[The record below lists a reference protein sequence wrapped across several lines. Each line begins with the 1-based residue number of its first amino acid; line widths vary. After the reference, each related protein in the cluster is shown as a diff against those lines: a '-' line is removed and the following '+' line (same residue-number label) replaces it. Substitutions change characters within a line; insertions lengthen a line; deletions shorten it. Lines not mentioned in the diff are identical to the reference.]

1 MIMETI
7 NHYRRKDWVF
17 RDMQRAYVLFSVS
30 LGLEDQVCEE
40 VKKVED
46 VQEVFVVYGV
56 YDLIAKIKTDSMEE
70 LKELVTH
77 RLRRMPN
84 VRSTLTLIQAME

>member
-7 NHYRRKDWVF
+7 NHYRKKDWVF

-56 YDLIAKIKTDSMEE
+56 YDLIAKITTDSMEE

>member
-1 MIMETI
+1 MP
-7 NHYRRKDWVF
+7 
-17 RDMQRAYVLFSVS
+17 RAYVLFSVS
-30 LGLEDQVCEE
+30 SGLEEQVYEE
-40 VKKVED
+40 VKKLESI
-46 VQEVFVVYGV
+46 QEVFVAYGV

-77 RLRRMPN
+77 RLRRITG